1 MSLFIRSK
9 MLRTVSVRLRGVR
22 QNNLKGFDVEI
33 PIGKLIVVTGL
44 SGAGKS
50 SLVFETLHAE
60 GQRRY
65 VETFSPYTR
74 QFLELLPEAAVDS
87 IENIRP
93 SIAVK
98 QGNTVKTSRSTV
110 GTMTELCDWM
120 KNWFAH
126 AAELIDPATGKPLK
140 AYSPATV
147 WAHAREHFG
156 GLGICLAFALERPK
170 KMKWRAILDRYA
182 EQGFTRIIVAGTL
195 EELDGADAEVLTQH
209 EKIFVVCD
217 RLRIEDANRNRF
229 IEAAALAMRLGGG
242 QVSVFGGKAVG
253 TLEELGV
260 FSEKLISPE
269 TRRHFRPATPAL
281 FSFNSPVGAC
291 PRCRGFGRVITLDW
305 EKIIPDETRTLA
317 EGVCA
322 AFSGA
327 VYGTSQDDLLRA
339 AKRKKIPLNVP
350 WKKLSP
356 AQRDYIVNG
365 DPDWREEDWDGK
377 WYGIKG
383 FFDWLEST
391 SYKMHVRVFLARFR
405 AYVKCPDCGGTRF
418 REESLAWKFR
428 GNSLPELFSKSVDE
442 LLELLP
448 PANKSE
454 DIALAETRSRLG
466 YLQEVGLGFLTLDR
480 QSRTLSGGEVQR
492 VNLTACLGASLSN
505 TLFIL
510 DEPSVGLHPRDLAK
524 MISILKKLV
533 SGGNTVVVVEH
544 DESVMR
550 AADYLIEIGPRP
562 GADGG
567 NLVYA
572 GEPGGI
578 LECPDSIT
586 GAWLSGRRERDL
598 AAILK
603 SGAEC
608 GNARKKRVP
617 SLHLAQI
624 NAHNLHDFAC
634 EIPLRRLV
642 GICGVSGAGK
652 STLINNVLAQFSSN
666 RDAVPEEDDFELPP
680 CTFKSDVPL
689 REIVLVDQ
697 APLSKTPRSNPAVYC
712 GVWTEIRKLLAE
724 TPEAKAAGISAAS
737 FSYNSGD
744 GRCPHCNGTG
754 WETVEMQFL
763 SDVFIPCPVCEG
775 RRFRDEI
782 LLFTYKGKN
791 ATEILA
797 LTVREALNFFA
808 GNEKI
813 EKALSL
819 IEEIGLGY
827 LSLGQPLNTL
837 SGGESQR
844 LKLTRHLGE
853 IASSGG
859 NESMGTSLLLL
870 DEPTTGLHREDTA
883 VLIKILKKLV
893 AAGNS
898 VVVVEHQSDVLN
910 ACDWL
915 LELGPE
921 GGKGGGKLVFAGS
934 PSERNFP
941 AAGRAGRGKA

>member
-1 MSLFIRSK
+1 MSCLSSIR
-9 MLRTVSVRLRGVR
+9 LHGVR
-22 QNNLKGFDVEI
+22 QNNLKGFDLEI
-33 PIGKLIVVTGL
+33 PIGKLVVVTGL

-126 AAELIDPATGKPLK
+126 AAELIDPATGTPLV
-140 AYSPATV
+140 AYSPASV
-147 WAHAREHFG
+147 WKHVRERFPERA
-156 GLGICLAFALERPK
+156 ICIAFALERPK
-170 KMKWRAILDRYA
+170 KISWKPILERYA
-182 EQGFTRIIVAGTL
+182 EQGFTKIIVAGTL
-195 EELDGADAEVLTQH
+195 WEIEDADAGTLAASDR
-209 EKIFVVCD
+209 IFVIAD
-217 RLRIEDANRNRF
+217 RLRSENPNRNRF
-229 IEAAALAMRLGGG
+229 IEAAGTAMRLGGG
-242 QVSVFGGKAVG
+242 RLFIFEKNDTG
-253 TLEELGV
+253 TFDELGV
-260 FSEKLISPE
+260 FSEKLISPA
-269 TRRHFRPATPAL
+269 TRQSFRPASPAL
-281 FSFNSPVGAC
+281 FSFNSPIGAC

-305 EKIIPDETRTLA
+305 KKIIPDENKTLD
-317 EGVCA
+317 EGVFA
-322 AFSGA
+322 PFSGA
-327 VYGTSQDDLLRA
+327 VYGESQRDLLRA
-339 AKRKKIPLNVP
+339 AKRKKIPLNIP
-350 WKKLSP
+350 WKKLSSV
-356 AQRDYIVNG
+356 QKNYILDG
-365 DPDWREEDWDGK
+365 DADWSEENWNGK
-377 WYGIKG
+377 WYGVKR
-383 FFDWLEST
+383 FFEWLEST
-391 SYKMHVRVFLARFR
+391 SYKMHVRVFLSRFR

-418 REESLAWKFR
+418 QPESLAWKFR
-428 GNSLPELFSKSVDE
+428 GNSLPELFGKSVDE

-448 PANKSE
+448 KAEKSE
-454 DIALAETRSRLG
+454 DVALAETRSRLG
-466 YLQEVGLGFLTLDR
+466 YLREVGLGFLTLDR

-492 VNLTACLGASLSN
+492 VNLTACLGAALSN

-533 SGGNTVVVVEH
+533 ARGNTVVVVEH

-562 GADGG
+562 GAGGG

-572 GEPGGI
+572 GTPGGI
-578 LECPDSIT
+578 LKCADSIT
-586 GAWLSGRRERDL
+586 GAWLSGAREREL

-603 SGAEC
+603 GGAA
-608 GNARKKRVP
+608 GTAKKRKKRFPV
-617 SLHLAQI
+617 LRLAHVT
-624 NAHNLHDFAC
+624 AHNLRDFAC
-634 EIPLRRLV
+634 EIPLGKLV
-642 GICGVSGAGK
+642 GICGVSGSGK
-652 STLINNVLAQFSSN
+652 STLLNNVLAQFSSD

-680 CTFKSDVPL
+680 CTFKSDLPL

-697 APLSKTPRSNPAVYC
+697 APLSKTPRSNPALYC
-712 GVWTEIRKLLAE
+712 GVWTEIRKLLAG
-724 TPEAKAAGISAAS
+724 TPEAQAAGITAGS

-775 RRFRDEI
+775 RRFREEI
-782 LLFTYKGKN
+782 LQFRYRGKN

-797 LTVREALNFFA
+797 LTISEAIAFFE
-808 GNEKI
+808 GNKKI
-813 EKALSL
+813 VAPLALL
-819 IEEIGLGY
+819 EEIGLGY
-827 LSLGQPLNTL
+827 LTLGQPLNTL

-853 IASSGG
+853 ISACKEDEATGT
-859 NESMGTSLLLL
+859 TSLLLL

-883 VLIKILKKLV
+883 LLIKILKKLT

-898 VVVVEHQSDVLN
+898 VVVVEHQGDVLG

-921 GGKGGGKLVFAGS
+921 GGQGGGKLVFAGT
-934 PSERNFP
+934 PEERV
-941 AAGRAGRGKA
+941 

>member
-1 MSLFIRSK
+1 MSCLASIR
-9 MLRTVSVRLRGVR
+9 LHGVR
-22 QNNLKGFDVEI
+22 QNNLKGFDIEI
-33 PIGKLIVVTGL
+33 PIGKLVVVTGL

-126 AAELIDPATGKPLK
+126 AAELIDPATGKALK

-147 WAHAREHFG
+147 WKYAQEHLSG
-156 GLGICLAFALERPK
+156 KALCVAFALERPK
-170 KMKWRAILDRYA
+170 KMKWMPILAHYA
-182 EQGFTRIIVAGTL
+182 ERGFTKIIVAGKL
-195 EELDGADAEVLTQH
+195 ENIDEADAENLRQFD
-209 EKIFVVCD
+209 KIFVVGD
-217 RLRIEDANRNRF
+217 RLRAAAENRNRF
-229 IEAAALAMRLGGG
+229 IEAAGTAMRLGGG
-242 QVSVFGGKAVG
+242 QLFLFEKNEAGAF
-253 TLEELGV
+253 EECGV
-260 FSEKLISPE
+260 FSEKLVSPV
-269 TRRHFRPATPAL
+269 TRKQFRPASPAL
-281 FSFNSPVGAC
+281 FSFNSPIGAC

-305 EKIIPDETRTLA
+305 KKVIPDENKTLA

-339 AKRKKIPLNVP
+339 CRRKKIPLNVA
-350 WKKLSP
+350 WKDLSP
-356 AQRDYIVNG
+356 VHRNYILDG
-365 DPDWREEDWDGK
+365 DADWSEDDWNGK
-377 WYGIKG
+377 WYGIKR

-391 SYKMHVRVFLARFR
+391 SYKMHVRVFLSRFR

-418 REESLAWKFR
+418 QPESLAWKFR
-428 GNSLPELFSKSVDE
+428 GNSLPELFAKSVDE
-442 LLELLP
+442 LLALLP
-448 PANKSE
+448 EAEKSE

-466 YLQEVGLGFLTLDR
+466 YLREVGLGFLTLDR

-533 SGGNTVVVVEH
+533 AGGNTVVVVEH

-562 GADGG
+562 GAEGG

-578 LECPDSIT
+578 LKCENSIT
-586 GAWLSGRRERDL
+586 GAWLSGRREREL
-598 AAILK
+598 ATVLK
-603 SGAEC
+603 SDAGS
-608 GNARKKRVP
+608 GKSRKKRVP
-617 SLHLAQI
+617 ALHLARV
-624 NAHNLHDFAC
+624 NAHNLCDFAC

-642 GICGVSGAGK
+642 GICGVSGSGK
-652 STLINNVLAQFSSN
+652 STLINNVLAQFSSD

-680 CTFKSDVPL
+680 CMFKSDMPL

-712 GVWTEIRKLLAE
+712 GVWTEIRKLLAG
-724 TPEAKAAGISAAS
+724 TPEAQAAGITAGS

-782 LLFTYKGKN
+782 LQFRYNGKN

-797 LTVREALNFFA
+797 LTVGEALKFFA
-808 GNEKI
+808 GNKKI
-813 EKALSL
+813 EAPLALL
-819 IEEIGLGY
+819 EEIGLGY
-827 LSLGQPLNTL
+827 LTLGQPLNTL

-844 LKLTRHLGE
+844 LKLTRHLGG
-853 IASSGG
+853 IASFGKD
-859 NESMGTSLLLL
+859 ESAGTSLLLL

-883 VLIKILKKLV
+883 LLIKILKKLV

-898 VVVVEHQSDVLN
+898 VVVVEHQSDVLG

-921 GGKGGGKLVFAGS
+921 GGKGGGKLVFAGT
-934 PSERNFP
+934 PFDRNIF
-941 AAGRAGRGKA
+941 KSK

>member
-1 MSLFIRSK
+1 MAFIRNLGGAIRSI
-9 MLRTVSVRLRGVR
+9 RLHGVR
-22 QNNLKGFDVEI
+22 QNNLKGFDLEI
-33 PIGKLIVVTGL
+33 PIGKLVVVTGL

-87 IENIRP
+87 VENIRP

-120 KNWFAH
+120 KTWFAY
-126 AAELIDPATGKPLK
+126 AAELIDPATGTPLA

-147 WAHAREHFG
+147 WKHAREHFFEQA
-156 GLGICLAFALERPK
+156 LCIAFVLARPK
-170 KMKWRAILDRYA
+170 KLAWQPILERYA
-182 EQGFTRIIVAGTL
+182 EQGFTKIIVEGTL
-195 EELDGADAEVLTQH
+195 REIEDVDAGLLENSD
-209 EKIFVVCD
+209 KIFVVTD
-217 RLRIEDANRNRF
+217 RLRIENANRNRF
-229 IEAAALAMRLGGG
+229 IEAAGTAMHLGGG
-242 QVSVFGGKAVG
+242 MLFLFGKNDAG
-253 TLEELGV
+253 TFDELGA
-260 FSEKLISPE
+260 FSEKLVSPV
-269 TRRHFRPATPAL
+269 TRKHFRSASPAL
-281 FSFNSPVGAC
+281 FSFNSPIGAC

-305 EKIIPDETRTLA
+305 KKVIPDETKTLA
-317 EGVCA
+317 EGVFA
-322 AFSGA
+322 PFSGA
-327 VYGTSQDDLLRA
+327 VYGESQNDLMRA
-339 AKRKKIPLNVP
+339 VKRKKIPANVP
-350 WKKLSP
+350 WKKLSSV
-356 AQRDYIVNG
+356 QKNYILDG
-365 DPDWREEDWDGK
+365 DADWREDDWNGK
-377 WYGIKG
+377 WYGVKR
-383 FFDWLEST
+383 FFEWLEST
-391 SYKMHVRVFLARFR
+391 SYKMHVRVFLSRFR

-418 REESLAWKFR
+418 QPESLAWKFH

-448 PANKSE
+448 SAEKSE

-466 YLQEVGLGFLTLDR
+466 FLREVGLGFLTLDR

-492 VNLTACLGASLSN
+492 VNLTACLGAALSN

-533 SGGNTVVVVEH
+533 ARGNTVVVVEH

-562 GADGG
+562 GANGG

-572 GEPGGI
+572 GAPDGI
-578 LECPDSIT
+578 LKCADSIT
-586 GAWLSGRRERDL
+586 GAWLSGVREREL
-598 AAILK
+598 AGILK
-603 SGAEC
+603 SDA
-608 GNARKKRVP
+608 ADAKKAKKRVP
-617 SLHLAQI
+617 ALHLAQVT
-624 NAHNLHDFAC
+624 AHNLRDFAC
-634 EIPLRRLV
+634 DIPLKKLV
-642 GICGVSGAGK
+642 GICGVSGSGK
-652 STLINNVLAQFSSN
+652 STLINNVLAQFSS
-666 RDAVPEEDDFELPP
+666 DCSSVPEEDDFELPP
-680 CTFKSDVPL
+680 CVFKSDIPL

-712 GVWTEIRKLLAE
+712 GIWTEIRKLLAG
-724 TPEAKAAGISAAS
+724 TPEAKAAGVTAGS

-775 RRFRDEI
+775 RRFHDEI
-782 LLFTYKGKN
+782 LQFRYNGKN
-791 ATEILA
+791 ATEMLAFTVSEALVFFTGNKKIEASLA
-797 LTVREALNFFA
+797 LL
-808 GNEKI
+808 
-813 EKALSL
+813 
-819 IEEIGLGY
+819 EEIGLGY
-827 LSLGQPLNTL
+827 LMLGQPLNTL

-853 IASSGG
+853 INARKKDDAA
-859 NESMGTSLLLL
+859 GTSLLLL

-883 VLIKILKKLV
+883 LLIKILKKLV

-921 GGKGGGKLVFAGS
+921 GGAGGGKLVYAGS
-934 PSERNFP
+934 QRK
-941 AAGRAGRGKA
+941 R

>member
-1 MSLFIRSK
+1 MDCAIQSIR
-9 MLRTVSVRLRGVR
+9 LHGVR
-22 QNNLKGFDVEI
+22 QNNLKGFDLEV
-33 PIGKLIVVTGL
+33 PIGKLVVVTGL

-126 AAELIDPATGKPLK
+126 AAELIDPATGTPLV

-147 WAHAREHFG
+147 WKHAQEHFSAQA
-156 GLGICLAFALERPK
+156 LCIAFALERPK
-170 KMKWRAILDRYA
+170 KIDWFPILGRYS
-182 EQGFTRIIVAGTL
+182 EQGFTKIIVAGTL
-195 EELDGADAEVLTQH
+195 YAIEDLASETLTDCD
-209 EKIFVVCD
+209 KIFVVAD
-217 RLRIEDANRNRF
+217 RLRVESENRNRF
-229 IEAAALAMRLGGG
+229 IEAAGTAMRLGGG
-242 QVSVFGGKAVG
+242 LLFLFGKNDAG
-253 TLEELGV
+253 TFDELGI
-260 FSEKLISPE
+260 FSENLVSPA
-269 TRRHFRPATPAL
+269 TRRRFRPASPGL
-281 FSFNSPVGAC
+281 FSFNSPIGAC

-305 EKIIPDETRTLA
+305 KKVIPDATKTLA
-317 EGVCA
+317 EGVFA
-322 AFSGA
+322 PFSGA
-327 VYGTSQDDLLRA
+327 VYGESQNDLLRA
-339 AKRKKIPLNVP
+339 ARRKKIPTNVP
-350 WKKLSP
+350 WEKLSS
-356 AQRDYIVNG
+356 AQRNYILSG
-365 DPDWREEDWDGK
+365 DADWREDDWNGK
-377 WYGIKG
+377 WYGVNR
-383 FFDWLEST
+383 FFEWLEST
-391 SYKMHVRVFLARFR
+391 SYKMHVRVFLSRFR

-418 REESLAWKFR
+418 QPESLAWKFR
-428 GNSLPELFSKSVDE
+428 GSSLPDLFSKSVDE

-448 PANKSE
+448 SAEKSE

-466 YLQEVGLGFLTLDR
+466 YLREVGLGFLTLDR

-492 VNLTACLGASLSN
+492 VNLTACLGASLAN

-533 SGGNTVVVVEH
+533 ARGNTVVVVEH

-562 GADGG
+562 GANGG

-572 GEPGGI
+572 GAPDGI
-578 LECPDSIT
+578 LQCADSIT
-586 GAWLSGRRERDL
+586 GAWLAGRREREL
-598 AAILK
+598 ADILK
-603 SGAEC
+603 SESSSAKK
-608 GNARKKRVP
+608 AKKRLP
-617 SLHLAQI
+617 ALHLAQVT
-624 NAHNLHDFAC
+624 AHNLRDFAC
-634 EIPLRRLV
+634 DIPLKKLV
-642 GICGVSGAGK
+642 GICGVSGSGK
-652 STLINNVLAQFSSN
+652 STLINNVLAQFSSD

-680 CTFKSDVPL
+680 CTFKSDIPL
-689 REIVLVDQ
+689 REVVLVDQ

-712 GVWTEIRKLLAE
+712 GIWTEIRKLLAG
-724 TPEAKAAGISAAS
+724 TPEAKSAGVTAGS

-782 LLFTYKGKN
+782 LRFRYNGKN
-791 ATEILA
+791 VTEILA
-797 LTVREALNFFA
+797 LTVSEALSFFS
-808 GNEKI
+808 GIKKI
-813 EKALSL
+813 EAPLALL
-819 IEEIGLGY
+819 EEIGLGY
-827 LSLGQPLNTL
+827 LTLGQPLNTL

-853 IASSGG
+853 IASRKKGDAT
-859 NESMGTSLLLL
+859 GTSLLLL

-883 VLIKILKKLV
+883 LLIRILKKLV
-893 AAGNS
+893 AAGS
-898 VVVVEHQSDVLN
+898 SLVVVEHQSDVLN

-921 GGKGGGKLVFAGS
+921 GGKGGGKLVFAGM
-934 PSERNFP
+934 PD
-941 AAGRAGRGKA
+941 ARA

>member
-1 MSLFIRSK
+1 MGLAIQSIR
-9 MLRTVSVRLRGVR
+9 LHGVR
-22 QNNLKGFDVEI
+22 QNNLKGFDLEV
-33 PIGKLIVVTGL
+33 PIGKLVVVTGL

-126 AAELIDPATGKPLK
+126 AAELIDPATGTPLV

-147 WAHAREHFG
+147 WKHAQEHFSAQA
-156 GLGICLAFALERPK
+156 LCIAFALERPK
-170 KMKWRAILDRYA
+170 KIDWFPILGRYS
-182 EQGFTRIIVAGTL
+182 EQGFTKIIVAGTL
-195 EELDGADAEVLTQH
+195 YAIEDLASETLANCD
-209 EKIFVVCD
+209 KIFVVAD
-217 RLRIEDANRNRF
+217 RLRVESENRNRF
-229 IEAAALAMRLGGG
+229 IEAAGTAMRLGGG
-242 QVSVFGGKAVG
+242 LLFLFGKNDAG
-253 TLEELGV
+253 TFDELGV
-260 FSEKLISPE
+260 FSENLVSPA
-269 TRRHFRPATPAL
+269 TRRRFRPASPGL
-281 FSFNSPVGAC
+281 FSFNSPIGAC

-305 EKIIPDETRTLA
+305 KKVIPDATKTLA
-317 EGVCA
+317 EGVFA
-322 AFSGA
+322 PFSGA
-327 VYGTSQDDLLRA
+327 VYGESQNDLLRA
-339 AKRKKIPLNVP
+339 ARRKKIPTNVP
-350 WKKLSP
+350 WEKLSS
-356 AQRDYIVNG
+356 AQRNYILSG
-365 DPDWREEDWDGK
+365 DADWREDDWNGK
-377 WYGIKG
+377 WYGVNR
-383 FFDWLEST
+383 FFEWLEST
-391 SYKMHVRVFLARFR
+391 SYKMHVRVFLSRFR

-418 REESLAWKFR
+418 QPESLAWKFR
-428 GNSLPELFSKSVDE
+428 GSSLPDLFSKSVDE

-448 PANKSE
+448 SAEKSE

-466 YLQEVGLGFLTLDR
+466 YLREVGLGFLTLDR

-492 VNLTACLGASLSN
+492 VNLTACLGASLAN

-533 SGGNTVVVVEH
+533 ARGNTVVVVEH

-562 GADGG
+562 GANGG

-572 GEPGGI
+572 GAPDGI
-578 LECPDSIT
+578 LQCADSIT
-586 GAWLSGRRERDL
+586 GAWLAGRREREL
-598 AAILK
+598 ADILK
-603 SGAEC
+603 SESSSA
-608 GNARKKRVP
+608 KKAKKCLP
-617 SLHLAQI
+617 ALHLAQVT
-624 NAHNLHDFAC
+624 AHNLRDFAC
-634 EIPLRRLV
+634 DIPLKKLV
-642 GICGVSGAGK
+642 GICGVSGSGK
-652 STLINNVLAQFSSN
+652 STLINNVLAQFSSD

-680 CTFKSDVPL
+680 CTFKSDIPL
-689 REIVLVDQ
+689 REVVLVDQ

-712 GVWTEIRKLLAE
+712 GIWTEIRKLLAG
-724 TPEAKAAGISAAS
+724 TPEAKSAGVTAGS

-782 LLFTYKGKN
+782 LRFRYNGKN
-791 ATEILA
+791 VTEILA
-797 LTVREALNFFA
+797 LTVSEALSFFS
-808 GNEKI
+808 GIKKI
-813 EKALSL
+813 EAPLALL
-819 IEEIGLGY
+819 EEIGLGY
-827 LSLGQPLNTL
+827 LTLGQPLNTL

-853 IASSGG
+853 IASRKKGDAT
-859 NESMGTSLLLL
+859 GTSLLLL

-883 VLIKILKKLV
+883 LLIRILKKLV
-893 AAGNS
+893 AAGS
-898 VVVVEHQSDVLN
+898 SLVVVEHQSDVLN

-921 GGKGGGKLVFAGS
+921 GGKGGGKLVFAGM
-934 PSERNFP
+934 PD
-941 AAGRAGRGKA
+941 ARA

>member
-1 MSLFIRSK
+1 MSYLSPIR
-9 MLRTVSVRLRGVR
+9 LHGVR
-22 QNNLKGFDVEI
+22 QNNLKGFDLEI

-126 AAELIDPATGKPLK
+126 AAELIDPATGTPLV

-147 WAHAREHFG
+147 WKHAQEHFSSQA
-156 GLGICLAFALERPK
+156 LCIAFALERPK
-170 KMKWRAILDRYA
+170 KIDWLPILGRYS
-182 EQGFTRIIVAGTL
+182 EQGFTKIIVAGTL
-195 EELDGADAEVLTQH
+195 YAIEDLAPEMLADCD
-209 EKIFVVCD
+209 KIFVVAD
-217 RLRIEDANRNRF
+217 RLRVESENRNRF
-229 IEAAALAMRLGGG
+229 IEAAGTAMRLGGG
-242 QVSVFGGKAVG
+242 LLFLFGKNDAE
-253 TLEELGV
+253 TFDELGA
-260 FSEKLISPE
+260 FSEKLVSPV
-269 TRRHFRPATPAL
+269 TRKHFRPASPAL
-281 FSFNSPVGAC
+281 FSFNSPIGAC

-305 EKIIPDETRTLA
+305 KKVIPDVTKTLA
-317 EGVCA
+317 EGVFA
-322 AFSGA
+322 PFSGA
-327 VYGTSQDDLLRA
+327 VYGESQNDLLRA
-339 AKRKKIPLNVP
+339 AKRKKIPTKVP
-350 WKKLSP
+350 WEKLSS
-356 AQRDYIVNG
+356 AQRNYILSG
-365 DPDWREEDWDGK
+365 DADWSEENWNGK
-377 WYGIKG
+377 WYGVKR
-383 FFDWLEST
+383 FFEWLEST
-391 SYKMHVRVFLARFR
+391 SYKMHVRVFLSRFR

-418 REESLAWKFR
+418 QPESLAWKFR

-448 PANKSE
+448 EADKSE

-466 YLQEVGLGFLTLDR
+466 YLREVGLGFLTLDR

-533 SGGNTVVVVEH
+533 ARGNTVVVVEH

-562 GADGG
+562 GANGG

-572 GEPGGI
+572 GAPDGI
-578 LECPDSIT
+578 LQCAESIT
-586 GAWLSGRRERDL
+586 GAWLSGKREREL
-598 AAILK
+598 ADVLK
-603 SGAEC
+603 SGAT
-608 GNARKKRVP
+608 ASRKKQVP
-617 SLHLAQI
+617 ALHLAQVT
-624 NAHNLHDFAC
+624 AHNLRDFAC
-634 EIPLRRLV
+634 DIPLKKLV
-642 GICGVSGAGK
+642 GICGVSGSGK
-652 STLINNVLAQFSSN
+652 STLLNNVLAQFSSD

-680 CTFKSDVPL
+680 CIFKSDVPL

-712 GVWTEIRKLLAE
+712 GIWTEIRKLLAD
-724 TPEAKAAGISAAS
+724 TPEAKAAGITAGS

-782 LLFTYKGKN
+782 LQFRYNGKN

-797 LTVREALNFFA
+797 LTVSEALSFFA
-808 GNEKI
+808 GNKKI
-813 EKALSL
+813 ESPLALL
-819 IEEIGLGY
+819 EEIGLGY
-827 LSLGQPLNTL
+827 LTLGQPLNTL

-853 IASSGG
+853 INARKKENGT
-859 NESMGTSLLLL
+859 GTSLLLL

-883 VLIKILKKLV
+883 LLIKILKKLV
-893 AAGNS
+893 NAGNS
-898 VVVVEHQSDVLN
+898 VVVVEHQNDVLN

-915 LELGPE
+915 LELGPD
-921 GGKGGGKLVFAGS
+921 GGKGGGKLVFSGTQE
-934 PSERNFP
+934 ER
-941 AAGRAGRGKA
+941 AKQASDS

>member
-1 MSLFIRSK
+1 MNASI
-9 MLRTVSVRLRGVR
+9 RLRGVR
-22 QNNLKGFDVEI
+22 QNNLKGFDLEI
-33 PIGKLIVVTGL
+33 PVGKLVVVTGL

-74 QFLELLPEAAVDS
+74 QFLELLPEAAVDG

-126 AAELIDPATGKPLK
+126 AAELIDPATGKPLS

-147 WAHAREHFG
+147 WKLARERFPG
-156 GLGICLAFALERPK
+156 AALCLTFALERPK
-170 KMKWRAILDRYA
+170 KLAWRPILERYA
-182 EQGFTRIIVAGTL
+182 EQGFTKII
-195 EELDGADAEVLTQH
+195 LDGRLEAIEAPDAAGLEDA
-209 EKIFVVCD
+209 EKIFIVAD
-217 RLRIEDANRNRF
+217 RLRVSDENRNRF
-229 IEAAALAMRLGGG
+229 IEAAGAAMRLGGG
-242 QVSVFGGKAVG
+242 QLCLFGKNEAGG
-253 TLEELGV
+253 FDELGV
-260 FSEKLISPE
+260 FSESLVSPV
-269 TRRHFRPATPAL
+269 TRKRFRPPSPAL

-305 EKIIPDETRTLA
+305 KKVIPDETKTLA
-317 EGVCA
+317 EGVFA
-322 AFSGA
+322 PFSGA
-327 VYGTSQDDLLRA
+327 VYGESQRDLLRA
-339 AKRKKIPLNVP
+339 AKRRKIPLNVP
-350 WKKLSP
+350 WNRLPSVE
-356 AQRDYIVNG
+356 RNYILDG
-365 DPDWREEDWDGK
+365 DADWREDDWNGR
-377 WYGIKG
+377 WYGVKR
-383 FFDWLEST
+383 FFEWLEST
-391 SYKMHVRVFLARFR
+391 AYKMHVRVFLSRFR

-418 REESLAWKFR
+418 QPESLAWKFR
-428 GNSLPELFSKSVDE
+428 GNSLPELFAKSVDE

-448 PANKSE
+448 EADGSD
-454 DIALAETRSRLG
+454 DIALAETRNRLG
-466 YLQEVGLGFLTLDR
+466 YLREVGLGFLTLDR

-533 SGGNTVVVVEH
+533 ARGNTVVVVEH

-550 AADYLIEIGPRP
+550 AADYLIEIGPYP
-562 GADGG
+562 GAGGG

-572 GEPGGI
+572 GTPEGI

-586 GAWLSGRRERDL
+586 GAWLSGRREKEL
-598 AAILK
+598 ADILK
-603 SGAEC
+603 S
-608 GNARKKRVP
+608 NAATPSKGRPKRVP
-617 SLHLAQI
+617 ALHLAKVT
-624 NAHNLHDFAC
+624 AHNLRDFAC
-634 EIPLRRLV
+634 DIPLGRLV
-642 GICGVSGAGK
+642 GICGVSGSGK
-652 STLINNVLAQFSSN
+652 STLINNVLAQFSTD
-666 RDAVPEEDDFELPP
+666 REAVPEEDDFELPP
-680 CTFKSDVPL
+680 CVFKSDVPL

-697 APLSKTPRSNPAVYC
+697 APLSKTPRSNPALYC
-712 GVWTEIRKLLAE
+712 GVWTEIRKLLAG
-724 TPEAKAAGISAAS
+724 TPEAQAAGITAGS

-775 RRFRDEI
+775 RRFREEI
-782 LLFTYKGKN
+782 LQFRYNGKN
-791 ATEILA
+791 ATEILSM
-797 LTVREALNFFA
+797 TVCEALEFFA
-808 GNEKI
+808 GKKKI
-813 EKALSL
+813 EAPLALL
-819 IEEIGLGY
+819 DEIGLGY
-827 LSLGQPLNTL
+827 LTLGQPLNTL

-853 IASSGG
+853 IAVRKKDEAAGT
-859 NESMGTSLLLL
+859 TSLLLL

-883 VLIKILKKLV
+883 LLIKILKKLT

-921 GGKGGGKLVFAGS
+921 GGKGGGKLIREGIPGA
-934 PSERNFP
+934 R
-941 AAGRAGRGKA
+941 

>member
-1 MSLFIRSK
+1 MGLAIQSIR
-9 MLRTVSVRLRGVR
+9 LHGVR
-22 QNNLKGFDVEI
+22 QNNLKGFDLEV
-33 PIGKLIVVTGL
+33 PIGKLVVVTGL

-126 AAELIDPATGKPLK
+126 AAELIDPATGTPLV

-147 WAHAREHFG
+147 WKHAQEHFSAQA
-156 GLGICLAFALERPK
+156 LCIAFALERPK
-170 KMKWRAILDRYA
+170 KIDWFPILGRYS
-182 EQGFTRIIVAGTL
+182 EQGFTKIIVAGTL
-195 EELDGADAEVLTQH
+195 YAIEDLASETLTDCD
-209 EKIFVVCD
+209 KIFVVAD
-217 RLRIEDANRNRF
+217 RLRVESENRNRF
-229 IEAAALAMRLGGG
+229 IEAAGTAMRLGGG
-242 QVSVFGGKAVG
+242 LLFLFGKNDAG
-253 TLEELGV
+253 TFDELGI
-260 FSEKLISPE
+260 FSENLVSPA
-269 TRRHFRPATPAL
+269 TRRRFRPASPGL
-281 FSFNSPVGAC
+281 FSFNSPIGAC

-305 EKIIPDETRTLA
+305 KKVIPDATKTLA
-317 EGVCA
+317 EGVFA
-322 AFSGA
+322 PFSGA
-327 VYGTSQDDLLRA
+327 VYGESQNDLLRA
-339 AKRKKIPLNVP
+339 ARRKKIPTNVP
-350 WKKLSP
+350 WEKLSS
-356 AQRDYIVNG
+356 AQRNYILSG
-365 DPDWREEDWDGK
+365 DADWREDDWNGK
-377 WYGIKG
+377 WYGVNR
-383 FFDWLEST
+383 FFEWLEST
-391 SYKMHVRVFLARFR
+391 SYKMHVRVFLSRFR

-418 REESLAWKFR
+418 QPESLAWKFR
-428 GNSLPELFSKSVDE
+428 GSSLPDLFSKSVDE

-448 PANKSE
+448 SAEKSE

-466 YLQEVGLGFLTLDR
+466 YLREVGLGFLTLDR

-492 VNLTACLGASLSN
+492 VNLTACLGASLAN

-533 SGGNTVVVVEH
+533 ARGNTVVVVEH

-562 GADGG
+562 GANGG

-572 GEPGGI
+572 GAPDGI
-578 LECPDSIT
+578 LQCADSIT
-586 GAWLSGRRERDL
+586 GAWLAGRREREL
-598 AAILK
+598 ADILK
-603 SGAEC
+603 SESSSAKK
-608 GNARKKRVP
+608 AKKRLP
-617 SLHLAQI
+617 ALHLAQVT
-624 NAHNLHDFAC
+624 AHNLRDFAC
-634 EIPLRRLV
+634 DIPLKKLV
-642 GICGVSGAGK
+642 GICGVSGSGK
-652 STLINNVLAQFSSN
+652 TTLINNVLAQFSSD

-680 CTFKSDVPL
+680 CTFKSDIPL
-689 REIVLVDQ
+689 REVVLVDQ

-712 GVWTEIRKLLAE
+712 GIWTEIRKLLAG
-724 TPEAKAAGISAAS
+724 TPEAKSAGVTAGS

-782 LLFTYKGKN
+782 LRFRYNGKN
-791 ATEILA
+791 VTEILA
-797 LTVREALNFFA
+797 LTVSEALSFFS
-808 GNEKI
+808 GIKKI
-813 EKALSL
+813 EAPLALL
-819 IEEIGLGY
+819 EEIGLGY
-827 LSLGQPLNTL
+827 LTLGQPLNTL

-853 IASSGG
+853 IASRKKGDAT
-859 NESMGTSLLLL
+859 GTSLLLL

-883 VLIKILKKLV
+883 LLIRILKKLV
-893 AAGNS
+893 AAGS
-898 VVVVEHQSDVLN
+898 SLVVVEHQSDVLN

-921 GGKGGGKLVFAGS
+921 GGKGGGKLVFAGM
-934 PSERNFP
+934 PD
-941 AAGRAGRGKA
+941 ARA